1 MKYYKCHVA
10 KSGRI
15 SLPAPFRKAMGLERG
30 GDVVV
35 VLEDREI
42 RIRTIAESIARAQE
56 LTRRLLDGKPGM
68 SVDDFIA
75 ERRRE
80 AARE

>member
-1 MKYYKCHVA
+1 
-10 KSGRI
+10 
-15 SLPAPFRKAMGLERG
+15 MGLERG

-42 RIRTIAESIARAQE
+42 RIRTIAESIARAQA